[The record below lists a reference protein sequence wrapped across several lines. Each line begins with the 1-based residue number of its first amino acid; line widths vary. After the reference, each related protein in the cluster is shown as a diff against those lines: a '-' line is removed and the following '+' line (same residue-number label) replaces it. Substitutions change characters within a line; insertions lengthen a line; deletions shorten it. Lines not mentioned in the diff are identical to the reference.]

1 MRRRVS
7 STTSFS
13 VAFQACLAVS
23 GFIALGFFLWRTKFT
38 VALTLASAI
47 AAVALDHAVE
57 ALTRRGL
64 RRWVAIAAVIV
75 AGAAVVAGLGRL
87 LIPPAVEQGKALLAE
102 APALWRRLHEVPLVS
117 GLVDQ
122 THLEQL
128 LPAPGA
134 AAGAVSPVLSAIGG
148 VVSAAGGLVG
158 FLFLTVFMLVFGRD
172 LVRAALAEVS
182 PARRE
187 RYARITSNLYSA
199 VGGYLGGL
207 LGICAINATLT
218 TIFLVIIRMPFFL
231 PLGILSGFSSLVPY
245 AGPLVAGASIT
256 IVALVTGGLWKAAA
270 TAIYFVLYG
279 QLEGNV
285 LAPLIF
291 RRTAHVN
298 PLVTLLAVLF
308 LAEFAGVF
316 GAVIAV
322 PAAAAAQ
329 VVASELLSWRRERLA
344 AQAAAAAR
352 DGAGARTEVERGVEA
367 GRPGL
372 GDATRSP

>member
-1 MRRRVS
+1 MRRSVS
-7 STTSFS
+7 GTVSFS
-13 VAFQACLAVS
+13 AALQACLAVAC
-23 GFIALGFFLWRTKFT
+23 FIALGYFLWRTKFT

-47 AAVALDHAVE
+47 AAAALDHAVE
-57 ALTRRGL
+57 ALTRRGV
-64 RRWVAIAAVIV
+64 RRWIAIAAVILAV
-75 AGAAVVAGLGRL
+75 AVVLAGLGLL
-87 LIPPAVEQGKALLAE
+87 LIPPAVEQGRALVAE
-102 APALWRRLHEVPLVS
+102 APALWRRLHEVPLIS
-117 GLVDQ
+117 SLLDRL
-122 THLEQL
+122 HMEQQ

-134 AAGAVSPVLSAIGG
+134 AASAVSPVLAAISG

-172 LVRAALAEVS
+172 LVRAALAEVDPS
-182 PARRE
+182 RRE
-187 RYARITSNLYSA
+187 RYARVTANLYGA

-207 LGICAINATLT
+207 LGICALNATLT
-218 TIFLVIIRMPFFL
+218 TTFLVIMRMPFFL

-256 IVALVTGGLWKAAA
+256 IVALVTGGPWKAVA
-270 TAIYFVLYG
+270 TAAYFVLYG

-316 GAVIAV
+316 GAIIAV

-329 VVASELLSWRRERLA
+329 VVARELLSWRRERLA
-344 AQAAAAAR
+344 AQEAADR
-352 DGAGARTEVERGVEA
+352 KGTGARAGVERGVTA
-367 GRPGL
+367 DRPGL